1 MQVWLYNINNNKTNA
16 QILTQVVTY
25 HMRKEKLVNTWGT
38 LYVPLSDNNHYSD
51 WLFFVALPLIYLSN
65 VLLSFISEIAL
76 YDFYTT
82 QPYD

>member
-1 MQVWLYNINNNKTNA
+1 M
-16 QILTQVVTY
+16 
-25 HMRKEKLVNTWGT
+25 
-38 LYVPLSDNNHYSD
+38 PLSDNNHYSD